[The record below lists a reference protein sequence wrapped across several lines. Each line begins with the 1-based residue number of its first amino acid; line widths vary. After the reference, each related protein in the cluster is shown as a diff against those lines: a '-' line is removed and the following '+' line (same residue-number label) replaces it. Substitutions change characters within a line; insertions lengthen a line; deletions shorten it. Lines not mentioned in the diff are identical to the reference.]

1 MSSDPNKK
9 VKLLF
14 ACLDW
19 RLHSAIEN
27 YFLGSADGC
36 DLCVTAGSV
45 KGLIDPFTQKYFL
58 EQIDISKKLHN
69 CQAVILTMHM
79 DCGAYGGSRA
89 FPGEAAETANCQDQL
104 NQAKTI
110 VERNFPDLLVET
122 YIIGL
127 RRNEDGWDI
136 QPQEVSL

>member
-19 RLHSAIEN
+19 RLHPAIET
-27 YFLGSADGC
+27 YFLKFADGC
-36 DLCVTAGSV
+36 DLCVTAGSI
-45 KGLIDPFTQKYFL
+45 KGLIDPTTQNYFL

-69 CQAVILTMHM
+69 CQKVILTMHM

-89 FPGEAAETANCQDQL
+89 FSGEAAETANCQNQL
-104 NQAKTI
+104 NQAKTL
-110 VERNFPDLLVET
+110 VERNFPEMPIET

-127 RRNEDGWDI
+127 RRNEAGWEI
-136 QPQEVSL
+136 QPQKV

>member
-19 RLHSAIEN
+19 RLHPAIEN
-27 YFLGSADGC
+27 YFLNFADGC

-45 KGLIDPFTQKYFL
+45 KGLIDSATQSYFL
-58 EQIDISKKLHN
+58 EQINISKKLHN
-69 CQAVILTMHM
+69 CQAVVLTMHM

-89 FPGEAAETANCQDQL
+89 FPAEADETANCQDQL
-104 NQAKTI
+104 SQAKTF
-110 VERNFPDLLVET
+110 VEQNFPEMPVET

-127 RRNEDGWDI
+127 RRNETGWDI
-136 QPQEVSL
+136 QPQKV